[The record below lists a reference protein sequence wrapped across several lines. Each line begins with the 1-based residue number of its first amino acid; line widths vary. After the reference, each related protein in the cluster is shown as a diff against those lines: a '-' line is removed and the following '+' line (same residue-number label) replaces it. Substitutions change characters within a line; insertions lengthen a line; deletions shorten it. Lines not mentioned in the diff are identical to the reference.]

1 MSAPTDRPDTR
12 RRSWWA
18 RLAAIALP
26 LGVLVAAV
34 VLGVMLFANRPTAD
48 RSTKVDKPSA
58 RLVTITPAEP
68 APKTLMISANG
79 TVEAAQATELRARVS
94 GQILSLSD
102 DLAPGT
108 RFDKGDVLARLDPAD
123 YRLALDQAQTELAK
137 AQASLDTE
145 NGQQAVAQRE
155 LELVGSENV
164 SDKERNLALR
174 GPQLASARADV
185 RAAQSQV
192 EQARLDLSRTQVK
205 APFAGIVTARSASVG
220 DVVSSTDTLA
230 SLAAT
235 DVYWV
240 NLSLPVDQLRWLH
253 ATESS
258 ADQGSPAKIY
268 YRDAWGPDAYLAGHV
283 LRVQAQ
289 LEEQGRLARVLV
301 QVPHPLGT
309 ASNNDQALLLGAYVT
324 ARLSAQ
330 MPDNSV
336 VIDASLVRENDQVW
350 LMSDDNTLEIR
361 RVNVVY
367 RDDNQAVVTGDLAP
381 GETLVTSDLSAPI
394 QGMPLRVE
402 QAEPTPNAAAPETA
416 AANEQARNE
425 TSLRMAPAYTRLAA
439 DDTVA
444 AS

>member
-94 GQILSLSD
+94 GQILSLND
-102 DLAPGT
+102 NLAPGT
-108 RFDKGDVLARLDPAD
+108 RFDEGDVLARIDPAD

-145 NGQQAVAQRE
+145 QGQQAVARRE
-155 LELVGSENV
+155 LKLVGPENV

-192 EQARLDLSRTQVK
+192 AQARLDLSRTRVK
-205 APFAGIVTARSASVG
+205 APFDGIVTARSASVG
-220 DVVSSTDTLA
+220 DVVSSTETLA
-230 SLAAT
+230 NLAAT
-235 DVYWV
+235 DAYWV

-253 ATESS
+253 AAESS
-258 ADQGSPAKIY
+258 ANPGSAARVY

-301 QVPHPLGT
+301 QVPHPLG
-309 ASNNDQALLLGAYVT
+309 APSNNDQALLLGAYVT
-324 ARLSAQ
+324 TRLSAQ
-330 MPDNSV
+330 MPDDSV
-336 VIDASLVRENDQVW
+336 VIDASLVRENNQVW

-361 RVNVVY
+361 QVNVVY
-367 RDDNQAVVTGDLAP
+367 RDDNQAVVTGNLAP
-381 GETLVTSDLSAPI
+381 GEMLVSSDLSAPI
-394 QGMPLRVE
+394 QDMPLRVE
-402 QAEPTPNAAAPETA
+402 SADRALDTTAPDGA
-416 AANEQARNE
+416 AANAQARDE
-425 TSLRMAPAYTRLAA
+425 TSLRMAPAYTRLAGA
-439 DDTVA
+439 DTVA